1 MMTCLQIACG
11 FQGPPLKTSSA
22 VEFEARIRKNIESS
36 IAAKQALLAND
47 SLISSICSVAQLLV
61 AASKNKN
68 KILLFG
74 NGGSAA
80 DAQHIAA
87 ELVGRF
93 GFDRPAL
100 PALALTVDT
109 SCITAIGND
118 LGFDQIF
125 ARQVE
130 ALSQPGDVIIGIS
143 TSGNSPNVVAGLQRA
158 KKLALTTVAFTGES
172 GGKLRTLAD
181 HCICVPSR
189 KTPRIQECHNLL
201 GHILSEIVEQE
212 LFDEKSHLPGS

>member
-1 MMTCLQIACG
+1 M
-11 FQGPPLKTSSA
+11 KTSST
-22 VEFEARIRKNIESS
+22 VDFETHIRKEIEFS
-36 IAAKQALLAND
+36 IAAKQALLA
-47 SLISSICSVAQLLV
+47 SAPVIASIAAVAQLLIT
-61 AASKNKN
+61 ALRNKN

-87 ELVGRF
+87 ELIGRF

-100 PALALTVDT
+100 SALALTTDS

-125 ARQVE
+125 ARQIE
-130 ALSQPGDVIIGIS
+130 ALAKPGDVVIGIS
-143 TSGNSPNVVAGLQRA
+143 TSGNSPNVVAGLHSA
-158 KKLALTTVAFTGES
+158 KKLALSTVALTGES
-172 GGKLRTLAD
+172 GGKLRSIAD
-181 HCICVPSR
+181 HCICVPAGE
-189 KTPRIQECHNLL
+189 TPRIQECHNLL

-212 LFDEKSHLPGS
+212 LFDEKSRLPGS

>member
-1 MMTCLQIACG
+1 MKI
-11 FQGPPLKTSSA
+11 SSA
-22 VEFEARIRKNIESS
+22 VDFETHIRKDIEFS
-36 IAAKQALLAND
+36 IAAKQALLA
-47 SLISSICSVAQLLV
+47 SAPVIASIAAVAKLLITALG
-61 AASKNKN
+61 NKN

-100 PALALTVDT
+100 PALALTTDT

-125 ARQVE
+125 ARQIE
-130 ALSQPGDVIIGIS
+130 AFAKPGDVVIGIS
-143 TSGNSPNVVAGLQRA
+143 TSGNSPNVVAGLHSA
-158 KKLALTTVAFTGES
+158 KKLALSTVALTGES
-172 GGKLRTLAD
+172 GGELRSIAD
-181 HCICVPSR
+181 HSICVPSGE
-189 KTPRIQECHNLL
+189 TPRIQECHNLL
-201 GHILSEIVEQE
+201 GHILSKIVEQE
-212 LFDEKSHLPGS
+212 LFDEKSRLPGS